1 MSHHYRQIATAVM
14 FGAIFSMPTV
24 HAETL
29 PITGPDGQIRLEEPA
44 LNTYGP
50 IKSTDTLWRI
60 ANQVRP
66 DNSVSIYQVMQ
77 ALFDA
82 NPQAFSSDNF
92 NSLERGFT
100 LRIPSKEIMAS
111 YPAAQ
116 AKASAERHDNQW
128 PGATTSTVPVVSA
141 PKSTAPSAATNTA
154 EVTKLRADNQRLQRE
169 LKQKT
174 DALAKLQGLRVEVD
188 ASGDELAEMV
198 HNNTLLQRQMEQLSN
213 ELSMLQNA
221 LDEQQRI
228 NYELELQLEQQRQ
241 MAAQN
246 ASLYAPQ
253 YDQEPASDFWQ
264 KLASNTP
271 LLILAVI
278 LPILLLLIL
287 LWVINRRRYRPIS
300 QNPIK
305 DGEMIKPINTTPLDP
320 LTEMVPEMPAKA
332 AVAPVA
338 AAAAV
343 STATT
348 ILASEP
354 TPADNAEQAQAAA
367 AADDI
372 LSLDE
377 LLKDDAFSAEADTN
391 TDDASNH
398 FDKILADADAEVEAL
413 NEQPVNTDPFL
424 DIDQLLAE
432 TNEDT
437 PSAQEVADAENI
449 IQSTDILTDESG
461 YRAKLDL
468 ARAYIEIDDIDSAKG
483 LLNEVLTDGAEE
495 LHEEAK
501 QLLSEL

>member
-14 FGAIFSMPTV
+14 FGAIISMPTV

-50 IKSTDTLWRI
+50 IRSTDTLWRI

-100 LRIPSKEIMAS
+100 LRIPSKEVMAN

-128 PGATTSTVPVVSA
+128 PGATTPPVVSA
-141 PKSTAPSAATNTA
+141 PKSTVSSPATNSA

-188 ASGDELAEMV
+188 ASGDELAEMA

-228 NYELELQLEQQRQ
+228 NHELELQLEQQRQ

-246 ASLYAPQ
+246 ANLYAPQ
-253 YDQEPASDFWQ
+253 YDQEPTSNFWQ

-287 LWVINRRRYRPIS
+287 LWVMNRRRYRPIS

-305 DGEMIKPINTTPLDP
+305 DGEMIKPINTMPLDP
-320 LTEMVPEMPAKA
+320 LTEMVPDMPTKA

-343 STATT
+343 GTAAT

-354 TPADNAEQAQAAA
+354 TTTDDSEQAQAAA

-377 LLKDDAFSAEADTN
+377 LLKDDAFNIEAVDTS
-391 TDDASNH
+391 TDDATNH
-398 FDKILADADAEVEAL
+398 FDKMLADADAEVEAL
-413 NEQPVNTDPFL
+413 NEQPVNADPFL

-432 TNEDT
+432 ANEDA
-437 PSAQEVADAENI
+437 PSAQEVADAEDI
-449 IQSTDILTDESG
+449 IQSADILTDESG

-468 ARAYIEIDDIDSAKG
+468 ARAYIEIDDIESAKG